1 MIMKQIEINSEA
13 WISLLDEVVNKFE
26 AGTLIPHDWLKRKFT
41 LEKLR
46 YEDFEN
52 TEDFVRAIQMQQFA
66 YMSLVDTLRWQLLE
80 ERNVYLKN
88 IRGDGYTLLPAK
100 EQVKYGYDEFLKTV
114 KIAIKQADLIMN
126 NVLPVPLEQQS
137 KDNDL
142 RARCSMLKQMLLSVR
157 G

>member
-1 MIMKQIEINSEA
+1 
-13 WISLLDEVVNKFE
+13 
-26 AGTLIPHDWLKRKFT
+26 
-41 LEKLR
+41 
-46 YEDFEN
+46 
-52 TEDFVRAIQMQQFA
+52 
-66 YMSLVDTLRWQLLE
+66 MSLVDTLRWQLLE

>member
-1 MIMKQIEINSEA
+1 MKQIEINSEA
-13 WISLLDEVVNKFE
+13 WISLLDEIINKFE
-26 AGTLIPHDWLKRKFT
+26 AGTLIAHDWLRHKFT
-41 LEKLR
+41 LEKLH
-46 YEDFEN
+46 YEDFES
-52 TEDFVRAIQMQQFA
+52 TEDFVKAIQMQQFA
-66 YMSLVDTLRWQLLE
+66 YMTLVDTLRWQLLE

-114 KIAIKQADLIMN
+114 KTAIKQADLIMN
-126 NVLPVPLEQQS
+126 NVLPVPLEQQA

-142 RARCSMLKQMLLSVR
+142 RARCSMLKQMLLSVK